1 MEVEFQERYLHTR
14 KKRKREKENNS
25 LSPKWELTQMKEK
38 AILIWRD
45 GKEGSVRLFLRA

>member
-1 MEVEFQERYLHTR
+1 MDGGRIPGTLFTYS
-14 KKRKREKENNS
+14 EKENNS
-25 LSPKWELTQMKEK
+25 LSLKWELTQMKEK